1 MLAIKQTAGED
12 YAREQM
18 VARVWV
24 DGRLQTC
31 RAKDPSNCRWHRAS
45 DGSPL
50 PHYMDDSAA
59 IAAAENEAARY
70 AHAAELS
77 KAYEARQA
85 MLSSPMPPTPHG
97 PAAGIDSEWRKAS
110 SRVRD
115 DNDWDQAVKKMKT
128 WAGYDNVLDD
138 EDFNKGDGSRSKQTA
153 LHEAAHAI
161 MDIHGGLGVSK
172 MQVDYQKVEGIGW
185 TLGLTWS
192 GRGVRDSGEAISQVW
207 GALAG
212 QQIDDA
218 FGVSR
223 SSSSGDMKLVSST
236 LGIMGADSPADRIAV
251 TQAAARYDRS
261 VLAKNINALI
271 AVADAC
277 YKNGKLDGS
286 AVHAIAAL
294 NGMREAKPAAPA
306 LPPRPAAGSKPAA
319 PPLPP
324 RPVQNAVPLP
334 PRPSATD
341 VPLPPGADA
350 RGGANSHVR
359 SFSRPAPLPLR

>member
-1 MLAIKQTAGED
+1 MAT
-12 YAREQM
+12 
-18 VARVWV
+18 RVWV

-31 RAKDPSNCRWHRAS
+31 RAKDPSYCHYHRAA

-59 IAAAENEAARY
+59 IAAAENEAARH

-77 KAYEARQA
+77 KAYAARQA
-85 MLSSPMPPTPHG
+85 MLASPTPPTPHG
-97 PAAGIDSEWRKAS
+97 PAAGVYDRWRKAS
-110 SRVRD
+110 RRVRD

-138 EDFNKGDGSRSKQTA
+138 EDFNKRDGSRSKQTA

-172 MQVDYQKVEGIGW
+172 MQVDYQKVKGIGW

-192 GRGVRDSGEAISQVW
+192 GRGVRGSSEAISQVW

-223 SSSSGDMKLVSST
+223 ASSRGDMKLVSSA
-236 LGIMGADSPADRIAV
+236 LGLMGADSPADRLAV
-251 TQAAARYDRS
+251 TQAAARYDRRA
-261 VLAKNINALI
+261 LAKNVNALI

-294 NGMREAKPAAPA
+294 NGMREAKPAVPS
-306 LPPRPAAGSKPAA
+306 LPPRPAADSKPAA
-319 PPLPP
+319 PPFPP
-324 RPVQNAVPLP
+324 RPVPNAVPLP
-334 PRPSATD
+334 PRPSAIA
-341 VPLPPGADA
+341 VPLPPRSTGGGAD
-350 RGGANSHVR
+350 SHAR
-359 SFSRPAPLPLR
+359 SFSRPVPLPRPMTLR